1 MRVHQMFMRYIA
13 GALIVVGS
21 SGSAQA
27 ATTWV
32 RSVGVAGSA
41 QELWGIEGAP
51 TGGHYLVGVTT
62 EGATGTDILA
72 MRIDASGNALW
83 QKRCGDAG
91 SETPGGACVA
101 ADGGLVIAGRRDSDI
116 WILKLD
122 SNGNLVWQRAY
133 GGAGSDV
140 VTAIEP
146 TADGGF
152 VLSGS
157 TDSYAGAG
165 LSEAW
170 VTKLDGSGAIV
181 WSKIYGG
188 ANTDVGASIL
198 PIADG
203 GYVMVGR
210 TKSWGSGD
218 FDIWVVKTD
227 SVGNPVWQKV
237 FGGAAE
243 DRGNWA
249 ATTKDGGYVIGGRT
263 DSFGAVPGLR
273 DAILMRITSTGT
285 VSWARA
291 YGSPAEELANTTQ
304 TSDGGYLIY
313 GSRDPGSTVLDG
325 FLIKTDSLGTISW
338 QKTVNYPETDR
349 ITAVQEVTGGYV
361 FAGGSTHFDAPQG
374 DGMIVR
380 ASSSGTV
387 DAACGNLLVDASFA
401 SVACA
406 PATVPTTATVASV
419 FPSSLAG
426 SAVTDIAYGVGYVC
440 TSAPMP
446 DLTGAWTQISKKG
459 SKITGMFSCQNAGS
473 SPAGGFTVKIYLS
486 AKRTIGRSSALI
498 ATKSVPSLS
507 AGSTVTIKARGTKGS
522 KHKYI
527 VAVVDAA
534 DVVSEDDEA
543 NNTVVALIP

>member
-1 MRVHQMFMRYIA
+1 MMKYIA
-13 GALIVVGS
+13 GVAMIVGV
-21 SGSAQA
+21 SGSIQA
-27 ATTWV
+27 ATTWI
-32 RSVGVAGSA
+32 RSVGIAGSA
-41 QELWGIEGAP
+41 QELWGIESAP
-51 TGGHYLVGVTT
+51 VGGHYVVGVTT
-62 EGATGTDILA
+62 DGATGTDILA
-72 MRIDASGNALW
+72 MRIDANGNAVW

-91 SETPGGACVA
+91 SETPGGACVS
-101 ADGGLVIAGRRDSDI
+101 ADGGFVIAGRRDSDI

-140 VTAIEP
+140 VTSIEP

-170 VTKLDGSGAIV
+170 VTKLDGSGAII

-188 ANTDVGASIL
+188 ANTDVGADIL

-203 GYVMVGR
+203 GYIMVGR
-210 TKSWGSGD
+210 TKSWGAGD

-227 SVGNPVWQKV
+227 SAGNPIWQKV

-249 ATTKDGGYVIGGRT
+249 GATKDGGYVIGGRT
-263 DSFGAVPGLR
+263 DSFGVVPGLR
-273 DAILMRITSTGT
+273 DAILMKVTSTGLI
-285 VSWARA
+285 SWAKA
-291 YGSPAEELANTTQ
+291 YGSPAEELANTMA
-304 TSDGGYLIY
+304 TSDGGYLMF
-313 GSRDPGSTVLDG
+313 GSRDPGSTILDG

-338 QKTVNYPETDR
+338 QKTVNYPENDR
-349 ITAVQEVTGGYV
+349 ITAVEEVTGGYV
-361 FAGGSTHFDAPQG
+361 FTGASTHFDAPQG

-387 DAACGNLLVDASFA
+387 DSDCGNLLLDSSFA

-406 PATVPTTATVASV
+406 PTTLLTTATVASV
-419 FPSSLAG
+419 FPASLAG
-426 SAVTDIAYGVGYVC
+426 STVIDIAYGVGYVC
-440 TSAPMP
+440 TSASMP
-446 DLTGAWTQISKKG
+446 DLTGTWTQVNKKG
-459 SKITGMFSCQNAGS
+459 SKITGMFSGENAGS
-473 SPAGGFTVKIYLS
+473 SPAGGFTVKIYFS
-486 AKRTIGRSSALI
+486 SKRTIGRSSTLI
-498 ATKSVPSLS
+498 ATKSVSSLS
-507 AGSTVTIKARGTKGS
+507 AGSSVTIKARGTKGN
-522 KHKYI
+522 KHKHI
-527 VAVVDAA
+527 VAVVDTA

-543 NNTVVALIP
+543 NNTVAAALP